1 MRALVLTIPVLIL
14 LGLFFFLRGSGGDED
29 QLGNGLEGQN
39 SRAIVAEDN
48 QTELGAPD
56 TVNLR
61 AMEEDPNPRAEA
73 VHSVDGDLTYPLE
86 VDLVLVQ
93 EGEPLESGQE
103 IRAGAKAALRGSLHT
118 DTGKGLA
125 GHIQFEA
132 GANKGREVLCA
143 ADGTFLVSDLY
154 PGLSIVRVNSG
165 RGRYSVREVRLAQ
178 LSTTLLNIAF
188 GPQSSAQVRGRVVD
202 PFGEPV
208 PQAEVKVDGQMA
220 TTDDEGYFET
230 YRITAGR
237 ILVEIQATGFA
248 RYRETLPI
256 SRGANIERERL
267 TFTVEPEAF
276 LDIEITGNVGANEPA
291 LVYLFPTGG
300 QRVNKQR
307 GQRTFPW
314 YTVNPVTVQPGRV
327 TTVSGLPKG
336 HVTAMTFK
344 SGALAKPERRNVN
357 LGAKR
362 RAALK
367 VTLAAGPSVS
377 GLVKVDGVVSPGASV
392 RLEASDPMATSMHA
406 LQRQPSYMMEM
417 VFDILPAAIQTVK
430 ADSRGRYQLTTNPE
444 VDSEYLLE
452 IISADRSHRL
462 VKRLSKL
469 EGNLNVE
476 LLPVIPGKGEL
487 QIDWN
492 GGGKSL
498 PYRVRREGEVS
509 QREVLPPGEVMRLP
523 ELAKGLWRV
532 DVSYNGRFLERGQRF
547 WVGDGDVVE
556 RSFSIPDDILHEDR
570 RE

>member
-1 MRALVLTIPVLIL
+1 MRALVLTIPLLIL
-14 LGLFFFLRGSGGDED
+14 LGLFFFLRESGGDVD
-29 QLGNGLEGQN
+29 QLGTGLEAQN
-39 SRAIVAEDN
+39 SSASATGGNPAGPVE
-48 QTELGAPD
+48 PD
-56 TVNLR
+56 IANLR
-61 AMEEDPNPRAEA
+61 AMEEDKNQRADA
-73 VHSVDGDLTYPLE
+73 VLRGNGELPYPLE

-93 EGEPLESGQE
+93 EGELLEPGQE

-118 DTGKGLA
+118 DGGKGLA
-125 GHIQFEA
+125 GNVQFVA
-132 GANKGREVLCA
+132 GANKGRDVPCA

-178 LSTTLLNIAF
+178 LSTTILNIAF

-208 PQAEVKVDGQMA
+208 PQAQVKVDGQVA
-220 TTDDEGYFET
+220 TTDDEGYFEA

-237 ILVEIQATGFA
+237 ILVEVQATGFA

-314 YTVNPVTVQPGRV
+314 YTINPVTVQPGRV
-327 TTVSGLPKG
+327 TTVTGLPKG

-344 SGALAKPERRNVN
+344 SGALAKPARRNVN
-357 LGAKR
+357 LNAKR

-377 GLVKVDGVVSPGASV
+377 GQVKVDGVVSPGASV
-392 RLEASDPMATSMHA
+392 RLEAQDPTATSLHA
-406 LQRQPSYMMEM
+406 LERRPSFKMEM
-417 VFDILPAAIQTVK
+417 VFDLLPAALQIVK
-430 ADSRGRYQLTTNPE
+430 ADSRGRFQLTTNPE
-444 VDSEYLLE
+444 IDSEYLLE
-452 IISADRSHRL
+452 IISADRSHRF
-462 VKRLSKL
+462 VKRLTKL
-469 EGNLNVE
+469 EGNLNVD
-476 LLPVIPGKGEL
+476 LLPVVPGKGEL
-487 QIDWN
+487 QIEWN

-498 PYRVRREGEVS
+498 PYRVRRGGEVG
-509 QREVLPPGEVMRLP
+509 QLEVLPPGEVMRLP
-523 ELAKGLWRV
+523 ELTKGLWRV

-556 RSFSIPDDILHEDR
+556 RSFSIPDDILHADR
-570 RE
+570 H